1 MTPNTSF
8 DERGRTMENDYF
20 RRQEQAQIER
30 MRERAAHDAARR
42 QLADRA
48 GLGDDHFLDEL
59 QNAGYTPDTVA
70 LLALTP
76 LVETAWAEGRVQN
89 LERKAILNAATMRGI
104 DANHPA
110 YFKLEQWLT
119 DRPSEMFFERS
130 RRALTMRLQSLT
142 RVERERE
149 AGELV
154 QACVRVAQ
162 ASGGLGFIDFGR
174 RVCTE
179 ERLVLDRF
187 IEDLAERDIAPA
199 RAATT

>member
-1 MTPNTSF
+1 MTFNTGF
-8 DERGRTMENDYF
+8 EERGRTMENDYF
-20 RRQEQAQIER
+20 RRQEREQVER
-30 MRERAAHDAARR
+30 LRQRDAHEATRR
-42 QLADRA
+42 QLADRV
-48 GLGDDHFLDEL
+48 GTGDDNFLDEL

-89 LERKAILNAATMRGI
+89 LERKAILDYATRRNI

-119 DRPSEMFFERS
+119 DRPSNEFFERS
-130 RRALTMRLQSLT
+130 RRALTMRLESLPS
-142 RVERERE
+142 VERERE
-149 AGELV
+149 ASELV

-162 ASGGLGFIDFGR
+162 ASGGLGFINFGR

-187 IEDLAERDIAPA
+187 INDLSKRDIETAG
-199 RAATT
+199 AATT